1 MRSTFEAA
9 VREETAD
16 ILGRELSDA
25 VWREMY
31 TRAQRKL
38 RHIIDHFGDDDG
50 ARSTVEYIAQLTVE
64 AVQQQALSDWCGA
77 MYEAKKEGAD
87 TNAGPQGH
95 THIIP
100 QVGHKS
106 QAYCGVTA

>member
-77 MYEAKKEGAD
+77 MYEAKKREPTRMPAPKD
-87 TNAGPQGH
+87 TLTSYRKLATKVKP
-95 THIIP
+95 I
-100 QVGHKS
+100 
-106 QAYCGVTA
+106 AA